1 MVILKLLFSLASHSF
16 SKCHDN
22 VMKTILLPQVFG
34 IALKLHVV

>member
-1 MVILKLLFSLASHSF
+1 MVILKLLFSLASDYF